1 MPCAAAIQ
9 YRFWSKVSF
18 ANESRKEAEQVG
30 SHGASGSPGWQWRFV
45 RPVRTIGAQA
55 LLAAVERRRI
65 VRLTRARLP
74 REDRSRRR
82 KHAVRGVRH
91 DQIPA
96 ERRRGVAAPA
106 EVAIRE
112 GVEVVAAAAGVVE
125 AVGPVL
131 DQHVA
136 PAHTTTLS

>member
-1 MPCAAAIQ
+1 MG
-9 YRFWSKVSF
+9 K
-18 ANESRKEAEQVG
+18 NGGK
-30 SHGASGSPGWQWRFV
+30 SG
-45 RPVRTIGAQA
+45 
-55 LLAAVERRRI
+55 RRN

-82 KHAVRGVRH
+82 KHAVRRIRH

-96 ERRRGVAAPA
+96 ECRRGVAAPA
-106 EVAIRE
+106 QVAIRE
-112 GVEVVAAAAGVVE
+112 RVEVVAAAAGVVE

-136 PAHTTTLS
+136 PAHNHVEFASS